1 LLYRK
6 RREVG
11 AIMLAV
17 TGATSFIDW
26 APTRFLP
33 DTRPFIFFK
42 MPTWLDEQY
51 MWMGLVT
58 LIGFAWILYDF
69 CFPAGHAVAVTRK
82 ALQRLAFDPPK
93 DKDADKD
100 AKAPAAEPGAAG
112 AAAATPA
119 SPEAAAGSAAPSAK
133 GAGDRSKGKD

>member
-82 ALQRLAFDPPK
+82 VLQRIAFDPPK
-93 DKDADKD
+93 DQD
-100 AKAPAAEPGAAG
+100 AKVSAAEPGAAG
-112 AAAATPA
+112 AAETAPATAVAA
-119 SPEAAAGSAAPSAK
+119 E
-133 GAGDRSKGKD
+133 